1 MGFFGYIFLI
11 IIVGFSLIGILKTF
25 ENDLVNYFPNIE
37 YAFVLLN
44 EQIEFLAESV
54 KNIIVI
60 VSDLINSY

>member
-1 MGFFGYIFLI
+1 M
-11 IIVGFSLIGILKTF
+11 IGILKTF

-54 KNIIVI
+54 KKIIVI